1 MVAYWQFHVVQPN
14 SSVNVGPISYH
25 DLIYNLFSRVLSVF
39 LHYLANAVALVLV
52 WFTAVS
58 HVPGT
63 ESVLNNKWIYR
74 SLSFHKWWPSPYTVL
89 RLVFLTQ
96 HCVFQTVLCKY
107 SWPLN
112 KARIRGAD
120 LHAVKNLSVTLSASK
135 AKALINDSPKGGKLG
150 QAG

>member
-14 SSVNVGPISYH
+14 SSINVGPISYH

-39 LHYLANAVALVLV
+39 LHYLANTVALVLV

-120 LHAVKNLSVTLSASK
+120 LHAVKNLGVTLSASK

-150 QAG
+150 QTG